1 MVGSGLVFVPWAFS
15 EAGLLLGSLLTLLA
29 FVMSFTTQYYV
40 MKSAGSDIDFTE
52 TLKKTFGKK
61 GWVAGMGLFIFM
73 LCVPIILYFQL
84 LTQLLYPVI
93 LLFIELATGKDKAV
107 ETDVDFSQ
115 FSYSWTCILV
125 FCIGPLRIAATG
137 AG

>member
-40 MKSAGSDIDFTE
+40 MKSAGRDIDFTE

-107 ETDVDFSQ
+107 ETDVDFS
-115 FSYSWTCILV
+115 
-125 FCIGPLRIAATG
+125 
-137 AG
+137 